1 MLFWLKTSRV
11 EAIWFTFHNLFCLLE
26 FQCDTRA
33 FNKSNGEL
41 VCLIQLSL
49 PMSFEQA
56 TFQCQ
61 NIGAKLPE
69 ILTNTDQQALAN
81 RKVSF
86 NLKQVQ
92 PKDTIYVIVLNSLKK
107 ILIMFWNI

>member
-1 MLFWLKTSRV
+1 
-11 EAIWFTFHNLFCLLE
+11 
-26 FQCDTRA
+26 
-33 FNKSNGEL
+33 
-41 VCLIQLSL
+41 
-49 PMSFEQA
+49 MSFEQA

-61 NIGAKLPE
+61 HIGAKLPE

-92 PKDTIYVIVLNSLKK
+92 PKDTIYVIVLNSLKINSLCSEIFK
-107 ILIMFWNI
+107 MMKTL